1 MSFAYGEIVWPNDG
15 REANIVL
22 RKFMLIALAAINY
35 TFPEDLPS
43 PINFVEKYISRE
55 IDQLECRK
63 LAAQWRIQIPGLE
76 GIRDFHSRDALST
89 RLAMLLLSIDESDD
103 QEMMSEK
110 LSWFMEFLQC
120 DDENYKLVD
129 KILTD
134 YFVSYVCK

>member
-76 GIRDFHSRDALST
+76 GVRDFHSRDALST
-89 RLAMLLLSIDESDD
+89 RLAMLLLSDSVARERIVV
-103 QEMMSEK
+103 
-110 LSWFMEFLQC
+110 LQNRNRKMLQAPGTL
-120 DDENYKLVD
+120 DLKPKRLD
-129 KILTD
+129 
-134 YFVSYVCK
+134 